1 MAGQVQHLICQD
13 SLRKKKKKKRQMR
26 QFFLQSVYIL
36 WTRAHS
42 VLIPS
47 RLKCIKK
54 KKKKDRNGAVYY
66 EMHLN
71 LTEPLQ
77 RRQTLLQRRG
87 EECVEECRLPTPQ
100 PKSAFHGSAARTRE
114 LWHIYYSSWCTGSCL
129 ARRARLFVPK
139 CWGVTEKYIML
150 PRSCLKKPTKKKIKW
165 RVLHQTAS
173 QPASQR
179 CLRNKRINLRYWNW
193 HEAAGWM
200 PTHISNWDV
209 ISQKEKTKQ
218 KTKNKTEDDYEELA
232 VYCRCEIRVR
242 RDSGSLW
249 I

>member
-13 SLRKKKKKKRQMR
+13 SLRKKKKKRQMR

-36 WTRAHS
+36 WTHARS
-42 VLIPS
+42 VLSPS
-47 RLKCIKK
+47 PLKCIKEKK
-54 KKKKDRNGAVYY
+54 KKKKDRNGAVYF

-77 RRQTLLQRRG
+77 RRQTLLQRREG
-87 EECVEECRLPTPQ
+87 MSAWRSADCRPRSQSLHSTAAQ
-100 PKSAFHGSAARTRE
+100 HGPE
-114 LWHIYYSSWCTGSCL
+114 KLWHIYCSSWCTGSCL

-139 CWGVTEKYIML
+139 CWGVTEKYIVCCHA
-150 PRSCLKKPTKKKIKW
+150 PVEKNTTKKTKW
-165 RVLHQTAS
+165 RVLHQPAS

-209 ISQKEKTKQ
+209 ISQKEKK
-218 KTKNKTEDDYEELA
+218 KKKDDYEELA